1 MSEKQIKMQ
10 KLEQPKTRHMIGVSD
25 GFRFKRSLD
34 WTENLFFFFLIETR
48 QMYKQIDKVTILPTN
63 KRQT

>member
-1 MSEKQIKMQ
+1 MTVKQIKMQ
-10 KLEQPKTRHMIGVSD
+10 KLEQPKTRHMTGVSD
-25 GFRFKRSLD
+25 GFRFKRSFD
-34 WTENLFFFFLIETR
+34 WTENLFFFLIETR